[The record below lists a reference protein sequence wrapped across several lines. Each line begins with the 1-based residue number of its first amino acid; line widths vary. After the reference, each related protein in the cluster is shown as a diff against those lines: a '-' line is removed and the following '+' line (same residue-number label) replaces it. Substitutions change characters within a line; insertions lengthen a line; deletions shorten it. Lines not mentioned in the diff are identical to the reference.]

1 MWIWSS
7 SSADLL
13 HVPRANLIYTRSS
26 RFPCI
31 CPNYLELSS
40 VLRPFIQ
47 HIQFQEAFSAFWRQT
62 PSRLIHLHVGL
73 RKVTTITVN
82 MQLLALHVTGILL
95 RTYALIILENS

>member
-7 SSADLL
+7 FSADLL
-13 HVPRANLIYTRSS
+13 PLHRANLIYTRSS

-31 CPNYLELSS
+31 CPQLFGTLFRTAS
-40 VLRPFIQ
+40 VNPTHSIPE
-47 HIQFQEAFSAFWRQT
+47 EAFSAFWRQT
-62 PSRLIHLHVGL
+62 PSRLIHLHVHV

-95 RTYALIILENS
+95 RT